1 LKRKPGNDTDA
12 GRDEGLLRQSESHP
26 RLGSELVSDAPLPR
40 SMHAGQLAVSVET
53 VRALVADQF
62 PHWTK
67 LIVEPVRSEGT
78 VNAIFRLGDRLTA
91 RFPLQPNDLSV
102 ARTFLQSE
110 AEANRELVGRTRFPV
125 PEPVAMG
132 EPGYGYPLPWSIQT
146 WLDGVT
152 ATIDDPGGSAKF
164 ADDLAEF
171 ISDVRAID
179 TQGRLFSRPGRGGDL
194 RAHDEWVKTCLCRS
208 EGLVDVSRLSKIWRK
223 LRDLP
228 RTAPDLMTH
237 GDLVPGNVLVSAGR
251 LAGILDC
258 GGLGPAD
265 PALDLV
271 VAWHLLDTG
280 PRRLLQDNL
289 QCDDLEWKRGKAW
302 AFEQA
307 MGLVWYYADTNPSMS
322 RMGRRTL
329 DRIIADEDLAE

>member
-1 LKRKPGNDTDA
+1 LKRKPGIDTDA
-12 GRDEGLLRQSESHP
+12 GRDEVLLRQSESHP

-62 PHWTK
+62 PQWTK

-152 ATIDDPGGSAKF
+152 ATIDDPSGSGKF

-171 ISDVRAID
+171 ITDVRAID

-271 VAWHLLDTG
+271 VA
-280 PRRLLQDNL
+280 
-289 QCDDLEWKRGKAW
+289 
-302 AFEQA
+302 
-307 MGLVWYYADTNPSMS
+307 
-322 RMGRRTL
+322 
-329 DRIIADEDLAE
+329 